1 MKPPMIASSS
11 SRCCTRASLVAK
23 RGSVFSSGRPMVSRM
38 RIAIDCIEPD
48 IATKPPSLHA

>member
-1 MKPPMIASSS
+1 MIASSS
-11 SRCCTRASLVAK
+11 SRWRTRASFVAK

-48 IATKPPSLHA
+48 IATKPPSLHS